1 MFPPKKAAPVAV
13 KKAPPKKGKKKGP
26 AISPA
31 MAQIGNQ
38 MLGKC

>member
-1 MFPPKKAAPVAV
+1 MAFPPKKKAPV
-13 KKAPPKKGKKKGP
+13 KKAPPKKGG

-31 MAQIGNQ
+31 MAMIGNQ